1 MLPRF
6 GLALLLWFMLLICA
20 FSAFAERAEAQE
32 ADRELEL
39 SQGAAQEL
47 ELNQAGV
54 DYVEYRY
61 ADDSGSYVVDHP
73 NYLQGYIN
81 PDANDQ
87 ASALNSTNNV
97 FLNDSSDG
105 SSDFEVL
112 NSDSSKQ
119 SYGITQGVNIDP
131 QANTEGPLL
140 SSDNNASQDNYSS
153 PEEVHINSV
162 RQPSENLQDIE
173 YGPQINTQ
181 TSAPD
186 STNNIISDFDGLE
199 DGAGHSGL
207 TNEDHRSVETS
218 QDVSI
223 SPDASSQAS
232 ALSTAI
238 DTSSE
243 AGYAEDGNY
252 RANYPSDLGSRITAW
267 EEANSGVLDS
277 LTEAIW
283 DPEPTTAALH
293 EANNEAY
300 VVQPNGIDYSFI
312 RHQEGF
318 RLGGYVPDPEFSR
331 SGVTIGT
338 GVDIGQLSV
347 ADIEAFD
354 IPQELKQKLKPYA
367 GLIRQDAV
375 HFLHNHPLHL
385 TEDEAYALGRVVT
398 QDTIDGVTNRYN
410 AAASGKLFTE
420 LPPEAQ
426 TVIADIAYQYGSK
439 LEQRMPS
446 FWSDVTEGR
455 WKSVI
460 QKLRNFGDRYPS
472 RRNAE
477 ADLLERA
484 IDRGDL
490 GAYVVQ
496 PGDTLAEI
504 VSRLGIPI
512 ESLVAHNDITD
523 LDIVYSGQVLYH

>member
-1 MLPRF
+1 VLPRF
-6 GLALLLWFMLLICA
+6 AFALLLWFMLLICA
-20 FSAFAERAEAQE
+20 FPAFVERAEAQE
-32 ADRELEL
+32 ADRELDL
-39 SQGAAQEL
+39 SQGPAQEPGL
-47 ELNQAGV
+47 TQPDV
-54 DYVEYRY
+54 DYVEHRY
-61 ADDSGSYVVDHP
+61 ADDGGSYVVDYP
-73 NYLQGYIN
+73 NYLEGYIN

-97 FLNDSSDG
+97 LLDDSSAG
-105 SSDFEVL
+105 SSDFDVL
-112 NSDSSKQ
+112 DSDSSEQ
-119 SYGITQGVNIDP
+119 LYGITHEVNIDS
-131 QANTEGPLL
+131 QANTQAALL
-140 SSDNNASQDNYSS
+140 NSDNNASQDNYPSS
-153 PEEVHINSV
+153 EGVDINSV
-162 RQPSENLQDIE
+162 RQPSETLQDIE

-181 TSAPD
+181 TSIPD
-186 STNNIISDFDGLE
+186 STNIIISDFDGLE

-207 TNEDHRSVETS
+207 ANKDDRSVETS
-218 QDVSI
+218 QYVSI

-232 ALSTAI
+232 VLSTAN

-243 AGYAEDGNY
+243 AGYADDSNY
-252 RANYPSDLGSRITAW
+252 RANYPSDLDSRITAW

-277 LTEAIW
+277 LKETKW

-293 EANNEAY
+293 RANNEAY
-300 VVQPNGIDYSFI
+300 VVQPNSIDYSFI

-354 IPQELKQKLKPYA
+354 IPRELKQKLKPYA

-375 HFLHNHPLHL
+375 YFLNNHPLHL
-385 TEDEAYALGRVVT
+385 TEDEAYTLDRVKT
-398 QDTIDGVTNRYN
+398 QDIIDGVTNRYN

-426 TVIADIAYQYGSK
+426 TVMADIAFQYRSK
-439 LEQRMPS
+439 LEHRMPN

-455 WKSVI
+455 WKSVV
-460 QKLRNFGDRYPS
+460 QKLRNFGDRYPT
-472 RRNAE
+472 RRSAE

-504 VSRLGIPI
+504 ASRLEIPI
-512 ESLVAHNDITD
+512 EYLVAHNDITD
-523 LDIVYSGQVLYH
+523 PDIVYSGQVLYH